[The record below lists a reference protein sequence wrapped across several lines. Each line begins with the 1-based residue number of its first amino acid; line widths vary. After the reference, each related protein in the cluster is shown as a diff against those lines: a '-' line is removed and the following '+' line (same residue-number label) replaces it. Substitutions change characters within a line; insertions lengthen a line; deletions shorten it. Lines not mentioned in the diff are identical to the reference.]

1 MDFRTD
7 KELIDYITK
16 LGEVRKM
23 LPSLTRGDMELLEEK
38 DGMAVYKRT
47 YKDETAVIAINNSTK
62 SQKAV
67 LDSSQVEEGKELRG
81 MLADDLV
88 RSEDGKY
95 NLILDREQAEV
106 YILAEKSGLN
116 IPLIAA
122 LAAVYTAFMIFIFLL
137 WKRSKRRRRS
147 R

>member
-1 MDFRTD
+1 
-7 KELIDYITK
+7 
-16 LGEVRKM
+16 M

-47 YKDETAVIAINNSTK
+47 YKDETAVIAINNSTQ
-62 SQKAV
+62 SQKVV

-95 NLILDREQAEV
+95 NLIIDREQAEV

-137 WKRSKRRRRS
+137 WKRSKKKRAE
-147 R
+147 